1 MKCLGGVG
9 HGMWWWCYVLC
20 KYGVSWWL
28 SSVDMEGGRKGLD
41 TVLYPTHKIGLSSS
55 LFIHIWFSFAKEEA
69 GLLVEWRC
77 FPMGM
82 DGPRPPVLPI

>member
-28 SSVDMEGGRKGLD
+28 SSVDMEGGR
-41 TVLYPTHKIGLSSS
+41 
-55 LFIHIWFSFAKEEA
+55 EE
-69 GLLVEWRC
+69 GIRYGII
-77 FPMGM
+77 PYT
-82 DGPRPPVLPI
+82 